1 MLVPNRHGSSNSYR
15 YGFQGQE
22 KDDELK
28 GEGNSL
34 NYTFRMHDP
43 RVGRFFATDPLEK
56 EYSYNSPYAFSE
68 NRVIDGIELEG
79 LEVVLTHGTFA
90 QRPDKSLFSLDIATY
105 DEDNVKAEDRKS
117 TWSRV
122 FAQRIAIY
130 SGWNANSTYEFT
142 WSGKNKATDR
152 VTAGAMLAHRLMSE
166 DNPYRKY
173 KHATLVGHSHGG
185 NVNKIAKNILE
196 ENGWT
201 VDIINISTPQRADF
215 QQDSKGKGINLNFY
229 SNGDLIQWIGVDNFD
244 FDTEDN
250 QGPLG
255 SRLDPKSSNYKISGA
270 NLLVNWIKN
279 AAGHSYH
286 NDVMSQDEIEK
297 VIKQEFSHIKP
308 NEHVSK
314 TPSN

>member
-1 MLVPNRHGSSNSYR
+1 MLVPNRHASSKSYR

-22 KDDELK
+22 KDDEIK

-43 RVGRFFATDPLEK
+43 RVGRFFAVDPLENK
-56 EYSYNSPYAFSE
+56 YPHNSPYAFSE
-68 NRVIDGIELEG
+68 NRVIDGLEFEG

-105 DEDNVKAEDRKS
+105 DADNVKSGDRKS

-130 SGWNANSTYEFT
+130 SGWNAKSTYEFT

-166 DNPYRKY
+166 DNPYRES

-201 VDIINISTPQRADF
+201 VDIINISTPQRKDF
-215 QQDSKGKGINLNFY
+215 QQDSKGTGVNINLY

-244 FDTEDN
+244 FDSETN

-255 SRLDPKSSNYKISGA
+255 SRLDPKSNNYKISGA
-270 NLLVNWIKN
+270 NLFVNWIKN

-286 NDVMSQDEIEK
+286 NDVMSQEQIEK

-308 NEHVSK
+308 EENVSK
-314 TPSN
+314 IPSN